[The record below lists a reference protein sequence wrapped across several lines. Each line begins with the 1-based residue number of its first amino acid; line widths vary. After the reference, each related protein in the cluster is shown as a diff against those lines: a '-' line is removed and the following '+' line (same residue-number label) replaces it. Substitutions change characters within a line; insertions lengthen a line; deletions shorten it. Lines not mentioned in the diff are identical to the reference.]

1 MIPQQD
7 PRKTIDGPQRRPKI
21 VRNGVAERLRL
32 LDGRSE
38 LGRAFGDT
46 LLKINVQSATR
57 LFGPPSLDDLC
68 LQHFIDRGQCF
79 GQVELMDRYSKLA
92 GDLGSNLL
100 VFGGEKARCI
110 RG

>member
-7 PRKTIDGPQRRPKI
+7 ARETIDGPEWRTQV
-21 VRNGVAERLRL
+21 VRNRVAERLKL
-32 LDGRSE
+32 LDGRFE

-46 LLKINVQSATR
+46 LLKINVQSANL

-68 LQHFIDRGQCF
+68 LQHFVDRGQCF